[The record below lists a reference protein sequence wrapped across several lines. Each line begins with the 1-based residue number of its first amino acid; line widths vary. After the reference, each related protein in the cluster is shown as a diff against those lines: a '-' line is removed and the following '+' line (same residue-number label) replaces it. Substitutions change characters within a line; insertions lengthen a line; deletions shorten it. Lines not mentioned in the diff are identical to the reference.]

1 MPARSVAS
9 MHLCILRGC
18 TWPTDAWVWIC
29 GTDTAGPSC
38 RSARLPS
45 LQRHSPR
52 RADVTAALARSIV
65 LEADVNLWG

>member
-1 MPARSVAS
+1 MPARSVAF
-9 MHLCILRGC
+9 MHLCISRGC
-18 TWPTDAWVWIC
+18 TWPTDAWVWLC
-29 GTDTAGPSC
+29 GTDTPRLSC

-45 LQRHSPR
+45 LQLHSPH